1 MSLVTLK
8 FHPNIQKYTN
18 GVAQHTVEV
27 KDLVDVRNAL
37 ETLFPTLGFH
47 MRRIRSGANKIE
59 NIALVGK
66 NRRILQRDDYN
77 LNYLKKDDTEL
88 SVVPLFIGGGKAG
101 KIIIGAA
108 LIAVAIYSGGT
119 AIPFMTPFLSSI
131 AMNIGT
137 TLVLSGVMG
146 MLMKPSKPDFQGQQT
161 SDTEARRDNKIFSG
175 LTNTITSNTPI
186 PMVYGR
192 TRVAG
197 QFISGEIRSLQHGRN
212 ETVRVSDSFP
222 VGAT

>member
-1 MSLVTLK
+1 
-8 FHPNIQKYTN
+8 
-18 GVAQHTVEV
+18 
-27 KDLVDVRNAL
+27 
-37 ETLFPTLGFH
+37 
-47 MRRIRSGANKIE
+47 
-59 NIALVGK
+59 
-66 NRRILQRDDYN
+66 
-77 LNYLKKDDTEL
+77 
-88 SVVPLFIGGGKAG
+88 
-101 KIIIGAA
+101 
-108 LIAVAIYSGGT
+108 
-119 AIPFMTPFLSSI
+119 LSSI

-146 MLMKPSKPDFQGQQT
+146 MLMEPSKPDFQGQQT

-222 VGAT
+222 VGAS